1 MTIRNRLTWL
11 FVGLVAVLL
20 LAVMSVIY
28 VLQLDYTQE
37 EFQQRLLDRAEVT
50 GYVFL
55 EQDELR
61 AEAFQNFQRHYLR
74 RTLTNE
80 VLQIYDARLT
90 PRFLAED
97 IRVKVPDPVLAQIL
111 TEKLVY
117 FTIGSRQAVGLFYHD
132 NQGDYIIVAAAENI
146 FGQARLEH
154 LATILACIFVTSM
167 VAIYVAGRVFAGKAL
182 APIAA
187 VNDQVDRITAQDL
200 HLRVNEELS
209 HEQDEITRLARTFN
223 RMLERLEDGFETQRT
238 FVSNAS
244 HELRTPL
251 TASIGELQVL
261 LNRERE
267 PAAYREALASVL
279 GELQQLKQLL
289 NNLLDLNQT
298 SSANLTDDVRLD
310 ELPWEVRE
318 AVAPDQRHRVQITLD
333 ELPADPAPLE
343 IRGNR
348 QLLSRALTNLLDNA
362 LKYSAPD
369 TPVTLHFSYNAGLV
383 RLQVKDQGIGIN
395 EKALPQ
401 IFQPFY
407 RADNARGVVGHGVG
421 LPLARRIVELHGGQL
436 RVQSRLGEGT
446 TAEVLFSVVG

>member
-28 VLQLDYTQE
+28 ILQSDYTHQE
-37 EFQQRLLDRAEVT
+37 FHQRLRDRAEVT

-55 EQDELR
+55 EQDELH
-61 AEAFQNFQRHYLR
+61 ETAFRDFQRRYL
-74 RTLTNE
+74 RTLTGE

-90 PRFLAED
+90 PRFIEQD
-97 IRVKVPDPVLAQIL
+97 VRVKISDRVLARVL
-111 TEKLVY
+111 ADKLVY
-117 FTIGSRQAVGLFYHD
+117 FDVGPRQAVGLFYHD
-132 NQGDYIIVAAAENI
+132 NQGDFVIVAAAENHA
-146 FGQARLEH
+146 GRARLEH
-154 LATILACIFVTSM
+154 LATILACIFVASL
-167 VAIYVAGRVFAGKAL
+167 VVIYVAGRVFAGKAL

-200 HLRVNEELS
+200 HRRVDANVS
-209 HEQDEITRLARTFN
+209 HEQDEIARLARAFN
-223 RMLERLEDGFETQRT
+223 RLLERLEESFEGQRT

-261 LNRERE
+261 LNRDRE
-267 PAAYREALASVL
+267 PAAYREAVASVL
-279 GELQQLKQLL
+279 AELQQLKSLL

-298 SSANLTDDVRLD
+298 SNALLTDDLRLD
-310 ELPWEVRE
+310 ELLWEARE
-318 AVAPDQRHRVQITLD
+318 AVSPDQRRRIHITLD
-333 ELPADPAPLE
+333 KLPPDPTPLE
-343 IRGNR
+343 ICGNR
-348 QLLSRALTNLLDNA
+348 QLLSRALTNLFDNA
-362 LKYSAPD
+362 LKYSDPT
-369 TPVTLHFSYNAGLV
+369 TPVAVRFTHTPGRIRILV
-383 RLQVKDQGIGIN
+383 TDQGIGIA

-436 RVQSRLGEGT
+436 HVQSRLGEGT
-446 TAEVLFSVVG
+446 TAEITFVVAG